1 MQVIMD
7 KKKLPPE
14 AKDVT
19 EPLPGMLD
27 PISQAYKDRMDS
39 RMQEADKKQDD
50 KSMGPMKIAPKM
62 MAPKKKPD
70 GMKKGGMV
78 RSSASKRADGCAQRG
93 KTRGKMV

>member
-1 MQVIMD
+1 MD
-7 KKKLPPE
+7 NKPTKRE
-14 AKDVT
+14 MRDMSRDVT

-50 KSMGPMKIAPKM
+50 KSMGPMKIAPKI

-70 GMKKGGMV
+70 GMKKGGKV
-78 RSSASKRADGCAQRG
+78 SSASKRADGCAIRG

>member
-1 MQVIMD
+1 MD

-27 PISQAYKDRMDS
+27 PISQAKM
-39 RMQEADKKQDD
+39 DKK
-50 KSMGPMKIAPKM
+50 KETAPTP
-62 MAPKKKPD
+62 APSPAPIKKA
-70 GMKKGGMV
+70 KGGMIG
-78 RSSASKRADGCAQRG
+78 SASKRADGCAQRG

>member
-1 MQVIMD
+1 MD
-7 KKKLPPE
+7 NKPTKRE
-14 AKDVT
+14 MRGMSRDVT

-39 RMQEADKKQDD
+39 RMQEADKKRDD
-50 KSMGPMKIAPKM
+50 KSMGLRMMAPKM
-62 MAPKKKPD
+62 MGPKKKD

-93 KTRGKMV
+93 KTRGKIV